1 MSRLSDF
8 KHGRGRRVSRGLRVP
23 VSQVKNLRPAMSRNA
38 AFALIFCLSA
48 GSLFAQEQPAKTTT
62 SEKTKEM
69 FERALSRAESA
80 TAISHQIK
88 DVFARAAKAV
98 VKIHG
103 VDEHSEICG
112 TGFFID
118 PTGTLYTAYT
128 VGGEAEN
135 FTIEFGGKKYPAR
148 QLLADIRSGTAML
161 KIDEA
166 TPALP
171 IGKSEQL
178 EVATPVV
185 SIGFPLDLPETPNF
199 GMVAGF
205 DRKYLG
211 RYFSTTHMRLNLPS
225 QRGEAGAPLLNM
237 KGEVV
242 GIVVSSLENNS
253 ACYAVPI
260 EAAEK
265 IRGDFMRFGEARHG
279 WIGINVSMAH
289 QPVEGSLAEM
299 TQIMEDT
306 PAARSGIKA
315 GDILL
320 QVGRKKVTQPEDVLD
335 ASFFITAGDV
345 VPIIVM
351 RGNQKLTFS
360 VQATMHPASRTGLLL
375 AAPGTPA
382 MNQQAIPLSLGSDV
396 PPTP

>member
-1 MSRLSDF
+1 MSPLSGS
-8 KHGRGRRVSRGLRVP
+8 KPSSVIAL
-23 VSQVKNLRPAMSRNA
+23 
-38 AFALIFCLSA
+38 ALIFFSGGGL
-48 GSLFAQEQPAKTTT
+48 LFAQEQPATTI
-62 SEKTKEM
+62 SEHVKEI
-69 FERALSRAESA
+69 FE
-80 TAISHQIK
+80 
-88 DVFARAAKAV
+88 RAAKAV

-128 VGGEAEN
+128 VGGEAGN

-161 KIDEA
+161 KIDET

-171 IGKSEQL
+171 IGKSEEL
-178 EVATPVV
+178 EVAAPVV
-185 SIGFPLDLPETPNF
+185 AVGYPLDLPETPNF
-199 GMVAGF
+199 GMIAGF
-205 DRKYLG
+205 DQKYLG
-211 RYFSTTHMRLNLPS
+211 RYFSMTHLRVNLPT

-265 IRGDFMRFGEARHG
+265 IRADFMRFGEARHG
-279 WIGINVSMAH
+279 WIGINVSEAAR
-289 QPVEGSLAEM
+289 PVEGSRVQM
-299 TQIMEDT
+299 TQIMQDT
-306 PAARSGIKA
+306 PAARSGIKS

-320 QVGRKKVTQPEDVLD
+320 QVGRKKVTEPEDVLD
-335 ASFFITAGDV
+335 ASFFITAGDT
-345 VPIIVM
+345 VPITVM
-351 RGNQKLTFS
+351 RGTQKLTFH
-360 VQATMHPASRTGLLL
+360 VQASNHPASRT
-375 AAPGTPA
+375 A
-382 MNQQAIPLSLGSDV
+382 
-396 PPTP
+396 

>member
-8 KHGRGRRVSRGLRVP
+8 RHAIVRRAPRGLRVS
-23 VSQVKNLRPAMSRNA
+23 VSQIKNLRFVMSHKA

-48 GSLFAQEQPAKTTT
+48 GSLFAQEQSAKTT

-128 VGGEAEN
+128 VGGEAGN

-279 WIGINVSMAH
+279 WVGINVSMAR

-306 PAARSGIKA
+306 PAARSGIKS

-345 VPIIVM
+345 VPITVM

-360 VQATMHPASRTGLLL
+360 VQATLHPASRTGLLL

>member
-1 MSRLSDF
+1 M
-8 KHGRGRRVSRGLRVP
+8 RRAPRGLRVP
-23 VSQVKNLRPAMSRNA
+23 ASQAKNQRLVMSNKA

-48 GSLFAQEQPAKTTT
+48 GCLFAEEQSAKTTG
-62 SEKTKEM
+62 EKTKEM
-69 FERALSRAESA
+69 FERAMSRAESA
-80 TAISHQIK
+80 TAVSQQIK
-88 DVFARAAKAV
+88 DIFARAAKAV

-128 VGGEAEN
+128 VGGEAGN

-171 IGKSEQL
+171 IGKSEQM

-279 WIGINVSMAH
+279 WVGINVSLAR

-345 VPIIVM
+345 VPVTVM
-351 RGNQKLTFS
+351 RGNQKLTFN
-360 VQATMHPASRTGLLL
+360 VPATMHPASRTGLLL

-382 MNQQAIPLSLGSDV
+382 MNQQAVPLSLGSEL
-396 PPTP
+396 PPNP

>member
-8 KHGRGRRVSRGLRVP
+8 SRAPEFLFRFHFASVRRLAVALSLLSVVSIVD
-23 VSQVKNLRPAMSRNA
+23 
-38 AFALIFCLSA
+38 
-48 GSLFAQEQPAKTTT
+48 AQE
-62 SEKTKEM
+62 
-69 FERALSRAESA
+69 ESA
-80 TAISHQIK
+80 TAVSRQVKEI
-88 DVFARAAKAV
+88 FERAAKAV

-103 VDEHSEICG
+103 VDEHCEISG

-128 VGGEAEN
+128 VGGEAGN
-135 FTIEFGGKKYPAR
+135 FTIEFNGKKYPAR

-161 KIDEA
+161 KIDA
-166 TPALP
+166 VTPAMT
-171 IGKSEQL
+171 IGKSEEL

-185 SIGFPLDLPETPNF
+185 AIGYRLDLPATPNF

-211 RYFSTTHMRLNLPS
+211 RYFSTTHLRLNLPT

-237 KGEVV
+237 RGEVV

-265 IRGDFMRFGEARHG
+265 IRRDFVRFGEARHG
-279 WIGINVSMAH
+279 WVGINVTEAP
-289 QPVEGSLAEM
+289 QPVEGSRAEM
-299 TQIMEDT
+299 AQIMDGT
-306 PAARSGIKA
+306 PAAYSGIKP

-320 QVGRKKVTQPEDVLD
+320 SVGRKKVIQPEDVLD
-335 ASFFITAGDV
+335 ASFFITAGDI
-345 VPIIVM
+345 VPITVM
-351 RGNQKLTFS
+351 RGNRKLTFD
-360 VQATMHPASRTGLLL
+360 VQADLHPASKNLPVLPDGTQLP
-375 AAPGTPA
+375 AAA
-382 MNQQAIPLSLGSDV
+382 AADANRAIPL
-396 PPTP
+396 

>member
-8 KHGRGRRVSRGLRVP
+8 SRAQNHPERSERSPNLVVRIFVP
-23 VSQVKNLRPAMSRNA
+23 
-38 AFALIFCLSA
+38 A
-48 GSLFAQEQPAKTTT
+48 GVLVRFLASLGMTAVILCSGASLVYAQEQSAT
-62 SEKTKEM
+62 SVSHQVREI
-69 FERALSRAESA
+69 FERS
-80 TAISHQIK
+80 
-88 DVFARAAKAV
+88 AKAV

-103 VDEHSEICG
+103 VDEHSEISG

-135 FTIEFGGKKYPAR
+135 FTIEFNGKKYPAR

-161 KIDEA
+161 KIDTV
-166 TPALP
+166 TPALT
-171 IGKSEQL
+171 IGKSEEL

-185 SIGFPLDLPETPNF
+185 SIGYPLDLPETPNF
-199 GMVAGF
+199 GMVAGL
-205 DRKYLG
+205 DHKYLG
-211 RYFSTTHMRLNLPS
+211 RYFSTTHLRLNLPT
-225 QRGEAGAPLLNM
+225 QRGEAGALLLNM

-265 IRGDFMRFGEARHG
+265 IRGDFVRFGEARHG
-279 WIGINVSMAH
+279 WIGGNVSEAPE
-289 QPVEGSLAEM
+289 PVEGSRAEM
-299 TQIMEDT
+299 TQIVEDT
-306 PAARSGIKA
+306 PAARAGIKR

-320 QVGRKKVTQPEDVLD
+320 QVGRKKVAQPEDVLD

-345 VPIIVM
+345 VPVTVM
-351 RGNQKLTFS
+351 RGNQKLTS
-360 VQATMHPASRTGLLL
+360 TIQATMHPASRTGLLL

-382 MNQQAIPLSLGSDV
+382 MNQQAILLSLGSDV